1 MAFESFEELTANRRK
16 WVEASRENG
25 FENGIRRLLTDLY
38 PDKAHFLYELLQNAE
53 DAGATRVE
61 FRLEDSALIFVHDGK
76 RLFNLKDVESITSIA
91 DSTKRNDGGS
101 IGKFGIGFKAVFSYT
116 LTPIVYSGAWHFKIC
131 NTVVPE
137 KTDEDISHRFGG
149 NGKTFFKFPF
159 DNPQKPA
166 AKAYREIE
174 EGLSSL
180 APETILFLKNIREV
194 YVSFGLH
201 ESLVTKAENGNITVL
216 QRLEDSG
223 KSIESH
229 YYLKFEKT
237 IDKFTLEDGSNPGL
251 LTIGIAY
258 RLRQKEGLREPVPG
272 RPSERYAIV
281 PMTNR
286 NVFVFFPAE
295 KETSGLRF
303 CIHAPFAS
311 TAARDSVRD
320 TSDNRKIVSLLVDLQ
335 AECLCRLKADGFLT
349 TEFLGIL
356 PNSKDK
362 VADMY
367 SGFHDQAIRLFKD
380 EPLTPT
386 RSGVHAPA
394 TDLFKGSVALSDV
407 ISDEDLAEFQGED
420 SKWGKNAKMIHSH
433 ADNFLTDLEI
443 PEYDIEQLVNDLET
457 TDVRQV
463 RQMMSRKTTVQLASL
478 YSQLSEYL
486 DSHEDVSEPLRAIP
500 IIRLST
506 GEMECAD
513 AGVFMGESLQE
524 VEKIQDCKFVDP
536 EIYGGKR
543 SSRQRDEILRF
554 FRNLGIEECNE
565 ASMMKSFI
573 DRFWKDKEKRC
584 LSDVDCAAYLARLVK
599 LLAAKKIASE
609 DAKRFPV
616 RSQRGQYIEIS
627 KAYVDEPYLETG
639 LSCLADALASEGFHL
654 LDSLYAKHMS
664 KAELE
669 KFLSVLNELGVHV
682 RLWLI
687 ESWIYNNPHLSSLID
702 RSRRTS
708 WYKRERDYDIPGLA
722 KVRIGMRE
730 PQARLVWELLLS
742 VKTEELTAAY
752 SANMSDPGRKAP
764 ATYIC
769 TLTDSSWIPC
779 KDGSRR
785 KPCDAGFDDLPGAW
799 TRPQQE
805 YDHPALAAIK
815 FGQATKLRREAQEKE
830 DETFRRLGFSGGA
843 EEARQVTEF
852 LCEMRK
858 HGMTL
863 DQIKEKIVR
872 QKRTETVSSRDLP
885 KEAARNVSARMET
898 VARNFASAP
907 KQQYVVVG
915 RSIHVANSRIRED
928 ARAYLRAKYEIN
940 GEMFCQLC
948 QKATPFRARDGRGYF
963 EATQIFAR
971 MHKDITE
978 QFVSLCPQCRAKYD
992 EWIRKSAERA
1002 LSLKASIIEHQ
1013 PKQGEESVRIPL
1025 PGESENGV
1033 KNPLTGKTLY
1043 FTGTHFVDLRQSV
1056 LEDER
1061 LGGPDDSTESE
1072 NMAAAQENVMGF
1084 VDWYLS
1090 HNKTGKLALAQ
1101 ISHSL
1106 AKIKECRQQNRKGG
1120 VVMWETCSGR
1130 YIKEVMSFW
1139 SDYHARFPFGESEP
1153 EARLSVERR
1162 SREIA

>member
-116 LTPIVYSGAWHFKIC
+116 LTPIVHSGAWHFKIC

-223 KSIESH
+223 NSIESH
-229 YYLKFEKT
+229 YYLKFEKK
-237 IDKFTLEDGSNPGL
+237 IDKFTLEDGSNPGPL
-251 LTIGIAY
+251 MIGIAY
-258 RLRQKEGLREPVPG
+258 RLRLKEGMREPTSG
-272 RPSERYAIV
+272 HPSESYEIV
-281 PMTNR
+281 PVTCR

-320 TSDNRKIVSLLVDLQ
+320 TNDNQRIVALLIDLQ
-335 AECLCRLKADGFLT
+335 AESLCRLKADGFLT

-367 SGFHDQAIRLFKD
+367 SGFWERAVQLFKN

-386 RSGVHAPA
+386 RSGGYAPA
-394 TDLFKGSVALSDV
+394 TVLFRGSAALSDV

-420 SKWGKNAKMIHSH
+420 SKWVKNAKMLHSY

-443 PEYDIEQLVNDLET
+443 PEYDIGQLVDDLET
-457 TDVRQV
+457 TDVQQV
-463 RQMMSRKTTVQLASL
+463 RRMMSRKTIVQLASL
-478 YSQLSEYL
+478 YSQLSECEVE
-486 DSHEDVSEPLRAIP
+486 SLRAIP

-513 AGVFMGESLQE
+513 VGVFTGEPLQSVGLE
-524 VEKIQDCKFVDP
+524 EDCKFVDP

-742 VKTEELTAAY
+742 VKPEELTAAY

-799 TRPQQE
+799 ARPQQE

-815 FGQATKLRREAQEKE
+815 FGQATKLRREAQERE

-1120 VVMWETCSGR
+1120 VVMWETCSRR